1 MSDQEQKAKKLIR
14 VKSQKIEKQEDS
26 SVLQLQESEVK
37 KFSRN
42 D

>member
-1 MSDQEQKAKKLIR
+1 MSNQEQKAKKLIR

>member
-14 VKSQKIEKQEDS
+14 VKSQKLEKQEDS